1 MRKRVFFIYTERY
14 SDFNSMIE
22 RYEKEM
28 RKLFE
33 ESRKANSSF
42 EEPAKETAV
51 FPEDSPQIPQFQER
65 EQGYIDV
72 PEQEILPLQEEEPLP
87 PKKDKTGSMVVE
99 VTTARGAVPL
109 EGVTVVI
116 DRFDV
121 NDPMGRK
128 ELMAILETN
137 SSGRTKAVELPAA
150 DKELSLEP
158 GQKDPFYTYYVSVK
172 NKGFDPVKERPVDVF
187 SGEIS
192 ILKIGLIPTPE
203 NLFTG
208 GAADG

>member
-1 MRKRVFFIYTERY
+1 MERY
-14 SDFNSMIE
+14 SDFNRMIE
-22 RYEKEM
+22 QYEKEM

-33 ESRKANSSF
+33 ESRKANSDF
-42 EEPAKETAV
+42 YEPVRETAV
-51 FPEDSPQIPQFQER
+51 FPEDAPQVPQFQER

-72 PEQEILPLQEEEPLP
+72 PEREILPVPEEKPAPQQEN
-87 PKKDKTGSMVVE
+87 KTGSIVVE

-116 DRFDV
+116 DRFDA

-128 ELMAILETN
+128 ELMAVLETD

-158 GQKDPFYTYYVSVK
+158 GQKDPFYTYYVSVRS
-172 NKGFDPVKERPVDVF
+172 KGFDPVKERPVDVF
-187 SGEIS
+187 SGEMS
-192 ILKIGLIPTPE
+192 ILKIGLIPKPE
-203 NLFTG
+203 NLFAG
-208 GAADG
+208 GTADG